1 MASVEGTRQESME
14 QLGQSSKENASLKTE
29 LQKTWHE
36 NQAMAQEVKSEMLH
50 ISLIFL
56 FIFCLLHGAS
66 AIHSATLTQC
76 FISIGVVLNFQLTQV
91 VGTLGKIRYR

>member
-50 ISLIFL
+50 ISLIFFAYL
-56 FIFCLLHGAS
+56 FFVYFMERLQLIVLH
-66 AIHSATLTQC
+66 
-76 FISIGVVLNFQLTQV
+76 
-91 VGTLGKIRYR
+91 